1 MKGVH
6 VGRRARGTRGGP
18 GYGHDRT
25 AAGPADLKTL
35 LTAGLD
41 LVGAAL

>member
-1 MKGVH
+1 MWGD
-6 VGRRARGTRGGP
+6 GSGEPRGGP